1 MLKEISAFVPRSPLI
16 MSLTSIGKLLMVFM
30 IVVSPGASLSLQVSP
45 SSTIQAMLDPS
56 PSLSS
61 SYAATFTSRSSSPAA
76 VLPTISPLPTRHTC
90 TSGPEFVQAS
100 GTITTTDRIYL
111 DLSQPVNC
119 TGVVT
124 SWYFCHYIIG
134 YRDIPSGL
142 WPCVWRRSNDS
153 SGYDK
158 IGCNKI
164 MLLPGGEVNDL
175 KCRQFVPSDPSD
187 FISVEEGDYIGFYIP
202 DVGLFIGLSS
212 PIYDEGNYQL
222 ERNVTGFSDFIEDF
236 ELRNTTDTPGRALLR
251 AEIGQLLI

>member
-1 MLKEISAFVPRSPLI
+1 MLKKISAFVPRSPQI
-16 MSLTSIGKLLMVFM
+16 TSLTSLGELLTVFM
-30 IVVSPGASLSLQVSP
+30 IIVSPGASLSLLVSP
-45 SSTIQAMLDPS
+45 SSSIQAMIDPS

-61 SYAATFTSRSSSPAA
+61 SYAAAFTTSQSSSPAA
-76 VLPTISPLPTRHTC
+76 VQPTISPLPIQHTC
-90 TSGPEFVQAS
+90 TSGPEFIRAS

-119 TGVVT
+119 TGVIT

-153 SGYDK
+153 SGYEK

-164 MLLPGGEVNDL
+164 QLLPGGKVNEL
-175 KCRQFVPSDPSD
+175 KCRQFVPSNPSD

-202 DVGLFIGLSS
+202 DVGLFVGLSS
-212 PIYDEGNYQL
+212 SIYDEGNYQL
-222 ERNVTGFSDFIEDF
+222 ERNVTGFSDFIEDS
-236 ELRNTTDTPGRALLR
+236 ELRNTTDTPGRALLS
-251 AEIGQLLI
+251 AEIGQ